1 MGSEHPAIEL
11 ERVSV
16 RRNGRL
22 LINDLDWRVDR
33 GHRWVVVGPN
43 GCGKTTLLKLVTGYL
58 HPTEGTARVLG
69 RTLGRTD
76 VRDLRRHIG
85 LTSGAVTRLLR
96 PELGALD
103 IVVTAKHG
111 ALEPWWHEYD
121 DADRERARHLLRA
134 SGMEHHEASPFATLS
149 EGERQHVL
157 LARALMAQP
166 SLVLL
171 DEPAAGLDLAARERF
186 VARLAAL
193 AGDEATPPLVFVT
206 HHVEEIPPGFTH
218 ALLMRDGQAVA
229 AGPLTTALT
238 SETLSEAFG
247 LPVRLLLD
255 EGGRYS
261 ARATAIGPG
270 GPSAP
275 RPAP

>member
-1 MGSEHPAIEL
+1 MGSEDPAIEL

-16 RRNGRL
+16 RRTGRAL
-22 LINDLDWRVDR
+22 LSDVDWIVGP
-33 GHRWVVVGPN
+33 GHRWVVIGPN

-69 RTLGRTD
+69 RSLGRTD

-96 PELGALD
+96 PELTALD
-103 IVVTAKHG
+103 VVVTAKHG
-111 ALEPWWHEYD
+111 ALEPWWHDYD
-121 DADRERARHLLRA
+121 DADRERARQLLHA
-134 SGMEHHEASPFATLS
+134 SGMEHHEASTFATLS

-157 LARALMAQP
+157 LARALMARP

-186 VARLAAL
+186 VARLATL
-193 AGDEATPPLVFVT
+193 AADDSTPPIVFVT

-218 ALLMRDGQAVA
+218 ALLMRDGRAVA
-229 AGPLTTALT
+229 AGPLDGSLTT
-238 SETLSEAFG
+238 ETLSDAFG
-247 LPVRLLLD
+247 LPVRLVMD

-261 ARATAIGPG
+261 ARATGPG